1 MKGLIAGILCL
12 LALSL
17 INSPGWAQA
26 VHGGTLELR
35 PEVET
40 FVVEVSERHGF
51 DANALRRV
59 MAKAR
64 TQNSILQAMARPS
77 TSRPWYEYRPVYV
90 NPQRVAAGLRFW
102 EENSGVISRASRRYG
117 VPEEIIVATL
127 GVETSYGRNTGK
139 FRVLDAL
146 YTLAF
151 EWPPRAEFFRSELEQ
166 FLLLA
171 REQGID
177 PTKPRGSYAGAMGI
191 AQFMP
196 SSYRKYAVDFDGS
209 GRPDLSRNADA
220 IASVAN
226 YMNAFG
232 WESNGLIALPAA
244 ASGERIGEFVD
255 LGWKPAVSVAALADA
270 GIRPRAAVP
279 GETEAAVLRLEGEN
293 GPLYFL
299 GFNNFYVI
307 TRYNRSVN
315 YAMSLFDL
323 AEALAAARAADA
335 GLAEVNLRKNRQ

>member
-1 MKGLIAGILCL
+1 MKGLIAGAVCVVT
-12 LALSL
+12 LAL
-17 INSPGWAQA
+17 INVSGWAQT
-26 VHGGTLELR
+26 VERGSSELR
-35 PEVET
+35 PEVEA
-40 FVVEVSERHGF
+40 FVVEASERQGF
-51 DANALRRV
+51 DADALRRLLR
-59 MAKAR
+59 KAR
-64 TQNSILQAMARPS
+64 TQESILQAMARPG
-77 TSRPWYEYRPVYV
+77 TSRPWFEYRPVNV
-90 NPQRVAAGLRFW
+90 NPQRIAAGLEFW
-102 EENSGVISRASRRYG
+102 SENAAVIARASRRYG

-127 GVETSYGRNTGK
+127 GVETNYGRDTGK

-151 EWPPRAEFFRSELEQ
+151 DWPPRAEFFRSELEQ

-196 SSYRKYAVDFDGS
+196 SSYRKYAVDFDGT
-209 GRPDLSRNADA
+209 GRPDLSRSADA
-220 IASVAN
+220 IGSVAN
-226 YMNAFG
+226 YMSAFG
-232 WESNGLIALPAA
+232 WEPHGLIAVRADA
-244 ASGERIGEFVD
+244 GGERIGEFVD
-255 LGWKPAVSVAALADA
+255 MGWKPAVSVEALAEA
-270 GIRPRAAVP
+270 GIRPRGAVP
-279 GETEAAVLRLEGEN
+279 AETEAAVLRLQGED

-335 GLAEVNLRKNRQ
+335 GLAEVKLKTKRQ

>member
-1 MKGLIAGILCL
+1 MKGLIATLFL

-17 INSPGWAQA
+17 CPGSIWGQGVERNAI
-26 VHGGTLELR
+26 ELR
-35 PEVET
+35 PQVEA
-40 FVVEVSERHGF
+40 FVVEMSQRHGF
-51 DANALRRV
+51 DAGSLRRL

-64 TQNSILQAMARPS
+64 TQEAILRAIARPG
-77 TSRPWYEYRPVYV
+77 TAQPWFEYRPRYV
-90 NPQRVAAGLRFW
+90 NAERIAAGLEFW
-102 EENSGVISRASRRYG
+102 SAHADVIARASGRYG

-127 GVETSYGRNTGK
+127 GVETNYGRDTGK

-151 EWPPRAEFFRSELEQ
+151 DWPPRADFFRAELEQ

-177 PTKPRGSYAGAMGI
+177 PTRPRGSYAGAMGI

-196 SSYRKYAVDFDGS
+196 SSYRRYAVDFDGS
-209 GRPDLSRNADA
+209 GRPDLSRSADA
-220 IASVAN
+220 IGSVAH
-226 YMNAFG
+226 YMSAFG
-232 WESNGLIALPAA
+232 WEPGGLVAVPAEA
-244 ASGERIGEFVD
+244 GGERTGEFVE
-255 LGWKPAVSVAALADA
+255 LGLKPAIRVDALAAA
-270 GIRPRAAVP
+270 GIRPRTAVP
-279 GETEAAVLRLEGEN
+279 GDAEVALLRLEGED

-315 YAMSLFDL
+315 YAMSLFEL
-323 AEALAAARAADA
+323 AQALAAAGADEA
-335 GLAEVNLRKNRQ
+335 PLTEVGLKQRRQ